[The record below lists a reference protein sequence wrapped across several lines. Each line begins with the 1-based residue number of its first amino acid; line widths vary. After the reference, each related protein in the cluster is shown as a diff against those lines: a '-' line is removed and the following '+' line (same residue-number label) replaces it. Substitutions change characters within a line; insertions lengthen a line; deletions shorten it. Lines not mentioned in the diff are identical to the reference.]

1 MVSMGV
7 VVLALRVVHVHLAAE
22 YSKFP
27 FVFPLSIKELGI
39 EILHSRYSV
48 WRLLYYVKTWESVLT
63 YTGEISTWAILKM
76 EFCHLLSWLGFL
88 LPLLYLLP

>member
-48 WRLLYYVKTWESVLT
+48 
-63 YTGEISTWAILKM
+63 
-76 EFCHLLSWLGFL
+76 
-88 LPLLYLLP
+88 